1 MLNEMLALL
10 FKALNS
16 DSIEVS
22 SSVLGFAQL
31 YVNRLKTV
39 KVTASQIEH
48 LQVFLQIIRNK
59 VFYPFFKDV
68 FVVSNKFYCR

>member
-59 VFYPFFKDV
+59 VFYSFLKECFCC
-68 FVVSNKFYCR
+68 F